1 MEGRLGMEKSAEEMD
16 RVRASEWRRA
26 ESGGTIQRIHLA
38 CLVCFCDED
47 IVRHLSAVWVLD
59 HPLVDAKV
67 ADNRGSGISRSI
79 VDV

>member
-1 MEGRLGMEKSAEEMD
+1 MERSVQSRWTGYE
-16 RVRASEWRRA
+16 RVIGGGWNQ
-26 ESGGTIQRIHLA
+26 GGTIQRIHLT

-67 ADNRGSGISRSI
+67 AGNRGNGISRSI